1 MKKVLLIATGGTI
14 ASGYTEEGLAPK
26 IAAEDL
32 LQYVEEYKTFCQ
44 VDILQPFSLDSTN
57 IYARHW
63 LKLAEL
69 IEEQY
74 ACYDGFV
81 ICHGTDTM
89 AFTAAAL
96 SYLIQNSKKP
106 VVITG
111 SQKPINL
118 PVTDARTNL
127 LDSLRFAS
135 HDRAHGVNIVF
146 GGNAIAGTRAKKERS
161 KSYNAFSSINYPNVA
176 ALCDGKIVFYID
188 DRDRVTG
195 PAVFYHT
202 LNEKVL
208 LLKLMPGMDGS
219 VLQRLFPYYDA
230 VVIEAFGVGGLPE
243 YGQVPFYT
251 EIRRWTDA
259 GKIVMMA
266 TQVTHEGSDMEVYKV
281 GRIIKED
288 FHLMEAYDM
297 TLEATVT
304 KVMWALGQ
312 VEEQELPGKRKSP
325 GQSEPL
331 EEQENSGQSAPAAR
345 QGRSGSC
352 GLVEQRACS
361 EQFRRLFY
369 KTVNHDMLL
378 YTLE

>member
-1 MKKVLLIATGGTI
+1 MIGRGIEMKKVLLIATGGTI
-14 ASGYTEEGLAPK
+14 ASGYTEEGLAPR
-26 IAAEDL
+26 IEAEEML
-32 LQYVEEYKTFCQ
+32 HYVEEYKAFCR
-44 VDILQPFSLDSTN
+44 VDMLQPFSLDSTN

-63 LKLAEL
+63 LELAGL
-69 IEEQY
+69 IEKHY
-74 ACYDGFV
+74 ASYDGFV

-96 SYLIQNSKKP
+96 SYLVQNSRKP
-106 VVITG
+106 IVITG

-135 HDRAHGVNIVF
+135 DDRAHGVNIVF

-176 ALCDGKIVFYID
+176 ALCDGRIVFYID
-188 DRDRVTG
+188 DKDRISG
-195 PAVFYHT
+195 PVVFYHT

-208 LLKLMPGMDGS
+208 LLKLMPGMDGA
-219 VLQRLFPYYDA
+219 VLERLFAHYDA

-243 YGQVPFYT
+243 YGQMPFYK

-266 TQVTHEGSDMEVYKV
+266 TQVTHEGSDMEVYRVGKV
-281 GRIIKED
+281 IKEN

-312 VEEQELPGKRKSP
+312 AASP
-325 GQSEPL
+325 
-331 EEQENSGQSAPAAR
+331 
-345 QGRSGSC
+345 
-352 GLVEQRACS
+352 
-361 EQFRRLFY
+361 EQFRQLFY
-369 KTVNHDMLL
+369 ETVNHDMLL
-378 YTLE
+378 AAGS

>member
-32 LQYVEEYKTFCQ
+32 LQYVEDYKAFCQ

-57 IYARHW
+57 IYAKHW
-63 LKLAEL
+63 LKLAGL

-74 ACYDGFV
+74 ARYDGFV

-96 SYLIQNSKKP
+96 SYLIQNSRKP

-135 HDRAHGVNIVF
+135 DDRAHGVNIVF

-176 ALCDGKIVFYID
+176 ALCDGKTVFYID
-188 DRDRVTG
+188 DKDRVVG
-195 PAVFYHT
+195 PAVFCHK

-312 VEEQELPGKRKSP
+312 AAEEELSGKPKGLGQSNSAQEQEDFQQWESVG
-325 GQSEPL
+325 GQEH
-331 EEQENSGQSAPAAR
+331 SG
-345 QGRSGSC
+345 GC
-352 GLVEQRACS
+352 GLAER
-361 EQFRRLFY
+361 FRRLFY

-378 YTLE
+378 YTPGSDGE

>member
-32 LQYVEEYKTFCQ
+32 LRYVEEHKTFCQ
-44 VDILQPFSLDSTN
+44 VDIVQPFSLDSTN
-57 IYARHW
+57 VYARHW
-63 LKLAEL
+63 LELAAL
-69 IEEQY
+69 IEKQY
-74 ACYDGFV
+74 AAYDGFV

-96 SYLIQNSKKP
+96 SYLVQNSRKP
-106 VVITG
+106 IVITG
-111 SQKPINL
+111 SQKPIDL

-127 LDSLRFAS
+127 LDSLRFAAD
-135 HDRAHGVNIVF
+135 DRAHGVNIVF

-176 ALCDGKIVFYID
+176 ALCDGRLVFYID
-188 DRDRVTG
+188 DKDRVAG
-195 PAVFYHT
+195 PTVFYHA

-219 VLQRLFPYYDA
+219 VLERLFPYYDA

-243 YGQVPFYT
+243 YGQVPFYE

-266 TQVTHEGSDMEVYKV
+266 TQVTHEGSDLEVYRV
-281 GRIIKED
+281 GRVIKED

-304 KVMWALGQ
+304 KVMWAMGQLG
-312 VEEQELPGKRKSP
+312 EYGPE
-325 GQSEPL
+325 GQSV
-331 EEQENSGQSAPAAR
+331 SDGQA
-345 QGRSGSC
+345 GR
-352 GLVEQRACS
+352 L

-369 KTVNHDMLL
+369 GTVNHDMLL
-378 YTLE
+378 YSL